1 VGIAPDATAHH
12 TPSPYDSSTGY
23 TTSVTAIG
31 PDGTTIT
38 TGPLPG
44 DPVGAVQIAP
54 DGTAYQAVRVA
65 GSTRIVLVGGPDAP
79 STEPLDV

>member
-1 VGIAPDATAHH
+1 MQIAPDGTAYQTTRTGHW
-12 TPSPYDSSTGY
+12 STGF
-23 TTSVTAIG
+23 TFTVTVIG

-65 GSTRIVLVGGPDAP
+65 GTTRIVLVGGPDAP